1 MIDHDQNAMATEDRS
16 LENYL
21 KKLMELQYNPA
32 TEQQFTE
39 EELKNI
45 ALEAGL
51 TQEAWQKS
59 QHQARQHLQ
68 RGRAYLGTHN
78 YDDAAEELEQAAAL
92 RPHDAEANFLAAQAF
107 LHRGSRHQRS
117 ADFDKSAY
125 YLDRTISI
133 NAHHSGAL
141 RLKGELNDKRRVHN
155 NEVAEKTRTN
165 TLTKWGIIGGVAVLL
180 IAGLYSMY
188 NSMVGLEEHVNSSW
202 AQVENQYERRA
213 ELIPNLIATVEGA
226 ANFER
231 ETLNEITEA
240 RAQATSVQVDPDELD
255 AASLAEFSEKQAAL
269 SGSLSR
275 LLAVAEDYP
284 TLTATGNFRD
294 LQSQLEGTEN
304 RIAVERRR
312 FNEAVQNYNARA
324 RRFPY
329 NLLGFDTKAYFSSDP
344 ENATAPKVEF

>member
-1 MIDHDQNAMATEDRS
+1 MATEDRS

-21 KKLMELQYNPA
+21 KKLMELQYNTA

-39 EELKNI
+39 KELKDI

-51 TQEAWQKS
+51 TEQAWQQS
-59 QHQARQHLQ
+59 QDQARQHLQ
-68 RGRAYLGTHN
+68 RGKAYLGAHN
-78 YDDAAEELEQAAAL
+78 YDDAAEELEQAASL

-107 LHRGSRHQRS
+107 LHRGNRLQSS
-117 ADFDKSAY
+117 ADFDRSEY

-133 NAHHSGAL
+133 NSHHSGAL
-141 RLKGELNDKRRVHN
+141 KLKGELNDKRRVHK

-180 IAGLYSMY
+180 IAGFYSMY
-188 NSMVGLEEHVNSSW
+188 NSMVGLEEGVNGSW

-213 ELIPNLIATVEGA
+213 ELVPNLVETVKGA

-231 ETLNEITEA
+231 ETLNEVVKA
-240 RAQATSVQVDPDELD
+240 RAEATAIQIDPSELNE
-255 AASLAEFSEKQAAL
+255 AALAEFSEKQAAL
-269 SGSLSR
+269 SGSLGR
-275 LLAVAEDYP
+275 LLATVENYP
-284 TLTATGNFRD
+284 TLTATDNFRD

-304 RIAVERRR
+304 RIAVERKR
-312 FNEAVQNYNARA
+312 FNEAVQDYNSRA

-344 ENATAPKVEF
+344 ENATAPTIDF